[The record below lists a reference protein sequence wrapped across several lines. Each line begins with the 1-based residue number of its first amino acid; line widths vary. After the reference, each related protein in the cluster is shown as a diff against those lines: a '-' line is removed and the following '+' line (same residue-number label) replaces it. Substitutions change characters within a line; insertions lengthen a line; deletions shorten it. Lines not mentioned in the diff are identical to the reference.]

1 MGYAWNGVCHPDTGA
16 ALNAFAASVP
26 SVTGAVVNSFAAAP
40 VISGSGLVSWSIFS
54 KPLTSADAVMVTG
67 TTQLLTCSEGVDQWP
82 VQSLLFPIALFF
94 AAFAGF
100 KTGYRP

>member
-26 SVTGAVVNSFAAAP
+26 AVTGSAVNSFAAVP
-40 VISGSGLVSWSIFS
+40 GISGSGLVSWSIVS
-54 KPLTSADAVMVTG
+54 KPLTSADVVMVTG
-67 TTQLLTCSEGVDQWP
+67 TTQLLTCTEGVDQWP
-82 VQSLLFPIALFF
+82 VQSLLLPIALFF